1 MSLNGRHRNGLLAGR
16 YARIVRRLSLGLVAR
31 CALLIA
37 PSALYA
43 ASPPKVLLSTT
54 TLLPGETLRVEV
66 DGLPPA
72 AKCKVAFAGKLYPL
86 FAIGPDA
93 QRALIGIRLDAK
105 PGLRKLTLRAAPAGS
120 VRVELP
126 REPYQIDIASRT
138 FVTENVNFAPGKT
151 ALMKAEHKEA
161 DKIHRA
167 NLYLSRDQQWEGS
180 FIYPVEGQMIGEFGL
195 KRLRNGKIDAGFHKG
210 IDLRAAKGTPVLA
223 ANSGTVVMAS
233 HFKAHGNMVLINH
246 GQGVMTIYLHMQSIK
261 VKLKEKVHKGQQI
274 GKVGATG
281 LATAPHVHYQVF
293 VHGVPVD
300 PKQWT
305 ETEF

>member
-1 MSLNGRHRNGLLAGR
+1 
-16 YARIVRRLSLGLVAR
+16 
-31 CALLIA
+31 
-37 PSALYA
+37 
-43 ASPPKVLLSTT
+43 
-54 TLLPGETLRVEV
+54 VEV
-66 DGLPPA
+66 DGLSPE
-72 AKCKVAFAGKLYPL
+72 AKCKIVFAGKSYPL
-86 FAIGPDA
+86 FVIGPDA
-93 QRALIGIRLDAK
+93 QRALIGVRLDFK
-105 PGLRKLTLRAAPAGS
+105 PGPYSLTLKATPAN
-120 VRVELP
+120 VARVELP
-126 REPYQIDIASRT
+126 GAPWRIDVASRT
-138 FVTENVNFAPGKT
+138 FVTENVNFSPGKT
-151 ALMKAEHKEA
+151 VLMKAEHKESA
-161 DKIHRA
+161 KIHRA

-180 FIYPVEGQMIGEFGL
+180 FIYPVEGQVIGEFGL

-210 IDLRAAKGTPVLA
+210 IDLRAPKGTPVLA
-223 ANSGTVVMAS
+223 TNSGTVVMAS

-261 VKLKEKVHKGQQI
+261 VKLKEKVHKGQEI